1 MMPMQF
7 YLSLQRPAKGLKSMP
22 QISASRRSRTRHVAW
37 AFLLALAL
45 SFAAVAKPTIAQ
57 EDEQRIVV
65 LVNDTPISAF
75 DISQRTRLLSVTT
88 RQKPSDA
95 LRKKATDELISE
107 AIQLQEAKK
116 YGIVVPKEKIDSA
129 LNKIAKR
136 NNMTG
141 DKLIAALG
149 QLGIHKRT
157 FRRKFE
163 AQIAWGQ
170 VVRGKFRNQVAVG
183 GAQIDRALSDRKPED
198 GDGKETT
205 VYRLQRV
212 RLKLPENPS
221 QKSIAERLV
230 EAERLRQRIK
240 GCDGIED
247 AVRSISGS
255 SVKTIGRK
263 TAEQIVQPS
272 RALLA
277 VAKPGQL
284 TPAYITATG
293 VELYAVC
300 SRRSVQADDEQRE
313 KVQRELMGQEFQILA
328 LRHLR
333 DLRQEAFVE
342 YR

>member
-1 MMPMQF
+1 MRQMF
-7 YLSLQRPAKGLKSMP
+7 ARSCKSRYGTSH
-22 QISASRRSRTRHVAW
+22 IVS

-45 SFAAVAKPTIAQ
+45 TFAAAAGPAMAQ
-57 EDEQRIVV
+57 EDEQKIVV
-65 LVNDTPISAF
+65 LVNDMPISAF
-75 DISQRTRLLSVTT
+75 DVSQRTRLLSVTT
-88 RQKPSDA
+88 RQKPSEA
-95 LRKKATDELISE
+95 LRKKATEELISE
-107 AIQLQEAKK
+107 TIQLQEAKK
-116 YGIVVPKEKIDSA
+116 YGIIVPKDEIDSA
-129 LNKIAKR
+129 LEKIAKR

-141 DKLIAALG
+141 EKLLAALA

-163 AQIAWGQ
+163 AQIAWAR

-198 GDGKETT
+198 GGDSKKTT

-212 RLKLPENPS
+212 RLKLPESPS

-230 EAERLRQRIK
+230 EAEQLRRRVK

-247 AVRSISGS
+247 AVRRISGS

-263 TAEQIVQPS
+263 TADQIVQPS

-300 SRRSVQADDEQRE
+300 SRRSVQADDDQRK
-313 KVQRELMGQEFQILA
+313 KVQRELIGQEFKILA